1 MFQPLLAKVGQ
12 LLDQGGIS
20 YMVIGAQAVLVYGE
34 PRLTRDIDIT
44 IMAGAGD
51 ANRIANLLTGAG
63 IDPLEH
69 PESFVA
75 ETLVLPCIDRE
86 SQIRIDV
93 TFGASQYERAAL
105 RRTRVVE
112 MAGHPVRF
120 ISPEDLVIHKVLAG
134 RPRDIDDVLG
144 LLLKQPDLDHTSIR
158 SWLDGFDAELDTDLR
173 RRFDELVEQA
183 RR

>member
-1 MFQPLLAKVGQ
+1 MFQPLLAKVGRI
-12 LLDQGGIS
+12 LDEAGIS

-44 IMAGAGD
+44 IRANAGD
-51 ANRIANLLTGAG
+51 ASRIADLLKDAG
-63 IDPLEH
+63 IDPLED

-105 RRTRVVE
+105 ERTRVVE
-112 MAGHPVRF
+112 MEGHAVRF

-134 RPRDIDDVLG
+134 RPRDMDDVLG
-144 LLLKQPDLDHTSIR
+144 LLLKQAEMDFTAIR
-158 SWLDGFDAELDTDLR
+158 SWLDAFDAELETDLR
-173 RRFDELVEQA
+173 QRFEELLERSRR
-183 RR
+183 